1 MSSIVK
7 SIITINYYTNNNLID
22 KDFETYLDLILIS
35 TKLVNEFD
43 TNILEMFYRLC
54 PQCYWSHF
62 VSNMHYSCFNKEINN
77 KDLVLQK
84 FQYTSSFFALNQKLY
99 KEDDYNFDLEET
111 IFYRDELFEIEFSNI
126 HDFFAICREF
136 DWVYMA
142 HMTEI
147 DFWSSIDALNNPGN
161 KLLIK
166 DKIKQGRFY

>member
-1 MSSIVK
+1 
-7 SIITINYYTNNNLID
+7 
-22 KDFETYLDLILIS
+22 
-35 TKLVNEFD
+35 
-43 TNILEMFYRLC
+43 
-54 PQCYWSHF
+54 
-62 VSNMHYSCFNKEINN
+62 MHYSCFNKEINN